1 MDCFVESLI
10 IFLFKSEIS
19 FFLSNGLVLSKFA
32 QNTERAETN
41 FNNNYFSNYFGYIKC
56 SAIYKSSR
64 FIEYVWT
71 AASEYSL

>member
-41 FNNNYFSNYFGYIKC
+41 LNNNYF
-56 SAIYKSSR
+56 
-64 FIEYVWT
+64 
-71 AASEYSL
+71 